1 VEASEDPRLSAQVI
15 LRDRDAAA
23 RVAEFFSAAGLETDR
38 LVGISFA
45 ISGPASRFRAIFGG
59 ATPDADDL
67 KGPVDLP
74 PTVLPGELAA
84 AVEAI
89 AIPGP
94 PKFGAGNR

>member
-1 VEASEDPRLSAQVI
+1 LEASEGPPLSAQVI

-23 RVAEFFSAAGLETDR
+23 RVAEFFSAAGLETDPP
-38 LVGISFA
+38 VGISFA
-45 ISGPASRFRAIFGG
+45 ISGPASRFRAIFGE
-59 ATPDADDL
+59 ATPDPRDL

-74 PTVLPGELAA
+74 PSALPDELAV

-94 PKFGAGNR
+94 PKFGTGNR